1 MAALGGVQAALA
13 IGRGEGWDAAGAI
26 NINEGAK
33 VFYLYRGVLIVLVVA
48 LPHCAEF
55 LGLTLNQ
62 LLQKTGTIDA
72 DKFDKAVWL
81 MCKAMNHLTSNTDE
95 LNRVYIADGGY
106 NRHAN
111 NIGFIRSFN
120 EEHAKQGQGI
130 HTVIAKSISRIV
142 IRFLFAFSLNLRG
155 MTSAPVVAAAGAAD
169 NGDQDAG
176 AADAGADNIQLI
188 NREIANATQVQQQ
201 IGVQFNAIILELN
214 EQRLQI
220 DALPPEQK
228 NAVLL
233 QHFAPLIAH
242 LESLGGK
249 FQQRRDEI
257 RGDIVTLLGQQGAAG
272 QAQQRISP
280 RTFQNKV
287 NALETLIIRCQ
298 RGNIQALSAELER
311 CVQQREN
318 EIALRELLTSAGNTF
333 HGVTPIPGINPDQMM
348 RIDPRFVQR
357 LLEKALVLQ
366 ANISKLLLTPV
377 TIAYKPSIQDFLS
390 SIGLLESA
398 EDTGDDNDENAEGTV
413 SKRLRS
419 ILEPVGAQSQ
429 CEQTI
434 GSLRNNPGISCY
446 ICGGRPTNA
455 GMTMECE
462 HIFCIGLAIE
472 YFGLLRCSGL
482 SAQEKLFLSILYAW
496 AHRCCNRLKSNI
508 SFMKVNPNYKAPA
521 GAAGAAAAAGRNNFF
536 MFHDD
541 NAAKLLGEI
550 FNNSNQHDCRD
561 IDKTVNKR
569 QANKAQFVAAK
580 LPVVSANV
588 LQLVNLANTVFG
600 TVFAASTVLFTAM
613 SCFKNIS
620 SLLVIQATSSRDN
633 NPLTMNT
640 QNMFDG
646 FNSILPGV
654 ATVQGGGGGPRKNK
668 NKYVGGM
675 EHQAREPVE
684 NPDYSVYIKEIVLR
698 PTIEIDE
705 LISEEQSL
713 YEDRAAREQ
722 IRPQI
727 HEDIGIQQILTREDG
742 NINDDQKY
750 SFLFKLTQI
759 THSLN
764 PLCLYD
770 QLLLLENENANQQTN
785 INTFET
791 ICGNYIRINGN
802 YTLNDLSVILLCQM
816 AIGNDDDDG
825 DIDEQRFVHIR
836 GFDVLGYVRTHPDVP
851 EINSFQTGTT
861 TIFDLMSRHE
871 IQGQPLGPLRHHTGP
886 NPHVT
891 DRLRSAFMKLCLVQ
905 VNRYQE
911 CMGNLSV
918 IDTHNQIAEAR
929 SIVSNFIHHDLFRF
943 YCPFDQPIADE
954 TKLKRVK
961 SGVTLFKTINFQN
974 YLVGN
979 GYLEFFQY
987 MTDYETWSSEDGLP
1001 IYNLEYVAPT
1011 GQANSQDSPQENTE
1025 LPPPR
1030 KGSFRM
1036 NVFGRHAV
1044 PVGGPHGSS
1053 RTVLVGKRVNAPN
1066 FDMPAG
1072 RSRKKNKHN
1081 TTKKYRTKRRTS
1093 IQSRHVKHK
1102 HTRNTRTI
1110 KRRKN
1115 RRNNRSIRK

>member
-1 MAALGGVQAALA
+1 MAALLGVQAAQA
-13 IGRGEGWDAAGAI
+13 IGRGGGWDAAGAI

-48 LPHCAEF
+48 LPHCAAF
-55 LGLTLNQ
+55 LGLTLND

-72 DKFDKAVWL
+72 NTFDKAVWL
-81 MCKAMNHLTSNTDE
+81 MCHAMNHLTSNTDV
-95 LNRVYIADGGY
+95 LNTAYIHDRGY
-106 NRHAN
+106 NPPQNH
-111 NIGFIRSFN
+111 IGFISSFN
-120 EEHAKQGQGI
+120 EEDAKQGQGI

-155 MTSAPVVAAAGAAD
+155 MTSAPVVAHAAGAAD
-169 NGDQDAG
+169 DG
-176 AADAGADNIQLI
+176 AADDGAANIQLI
-188 NREIANATQVQQQ
+188 NTEIANATLVQQR
-201 IGVQFNAIILELN
+201 IGEQFGAIIRELN
-214 EQRLQI
+214 EQREQI
-220 DALPPEQK
+220 DQLQPDQK
-228 NAVLL
+228 NDFLL
-233 QHFAPLIAH
+233 HHFGPLIAH

-249 FQQRRDEI
+249 FQQRLVEI
-257 RGDIVTLLGQQGAAG
+257 RGDIQTLLGQQGAAG

-280 RTFQNKV
+280 RTFENKTA
-287 NALETLIIRCQ
+287 ALQSFIARCQ
-298 RGNIQALSAELER
+298 RGNIQELTAELER
-311 CVQQREN
+311 CVQDREN
-318 EIALRELLTSAGNTF
+318 QRALTELLSSAGNTF
-333 HGVTPIPGINPDQMM
+333 HGVTPIPGITPDQLMS
-348 RIDPRFVQR
+348 IDPSFVPR
-357 LLEKALVLQ
+357 LLGKALVLQ

-429 CEQTI
+429 CDQTI

-446 ICGGRPTNA
+446 ICGGRPTSL

-482 SAQEKLFLSILYAW
+482 SPQEKLFLSILYAW

-508 SFMKVNPNYKAPA
+508 SFMKVNPNYKAPV
-521 GAAGAAAAAGRNNFF
+521 GAAGAARAAAAAGHNNFF

-550 FNNSNQHDCRD
+550 FNNINQHDCSA

-569 QANKAQFVAAK
+569 QANKAQFVAAR

-588 LQLVNLANTVFG
+588 LPLVNEANKGFG
-600 TVFAASTVLFTAM
+600 SVFAASTVLFTAM

-633 NPLTMNT
+633 TSLTMNT
-640 QNMFDG
+640 QNMIDG

-654 ATVQGGGGGPRKNK
+654 ARVQGGGGTRKNK

-675 EHQAREPVE
+675 ESRAREPVE
-684 NPDYSVYIKEIVLR
+684 IPDYSVDIKNIVLR

-713 YEDRAAREQ
+713 YEARVYSPEQ
-722 IRPQI
+722 IPPQI
-727 HEDIGIQQILTREDG
+727 HEDIGIQQIITREDG
-742 NINDDQKY
+742 TIDDDQKY

-759 THSLN
+759 TQSLN
-764 PLCLYD
+764 PLCLYG
-770 QLLLLENENANQQTN
+770 QLLLENGGENQQTN
-785 INTFET
+785 INTFIT
-791 ICGNYIRINGN
+791 ICDNYIRINNGN
-802 YTLNDLSVILLCQM
+802 YTLNDLSVILLCKM
-816 AIGNDDDDG
+816 AIGNDDN
-825 DIDEQRFVHIR
+825 IEQHFAHIR
-836 GFDVLGYVRTHPDVP
+836 EFDVLQYVSTHHDVP

-861 TIFDLMSRHE
+861 TMFNLMSRDE
-871 IQGQPLGPLRHHTGP
+871 IQEQPVDPLRLHTGP
-886 NPHVT
+886 HPDVT
-891 DRLRSAFMKLCLVQ
+891 ERLRSAFMKLCLVQ

-918 IDTHNQIAEAR
+918 IDMSTQIAEAR

-943 YCPFDQPIADE
+943 YCPFDQPIADGSE
-954 TKLKRVK
+954 LKRVK

-974 YLVGN
+974 YLVDN
-979 GYLEFFQY
+979 GYLDFFEY
-987 MTDYETWSSEDGLP
+987 MTDYKTWSVEDGLP
-1001 IYNLEYVAPT
+1001 IYDREYVAPT
-1011 GQANSQDSPQENTE
+1011 GQANSQENTE
-1025 LPPPR
+1025 LPPPPR
-1030 KGSFRM
+1030 KGSFLM
-1036 NVFGRHAV
+1036 DVFGRHAV
-1044 PVGGPHGSS
+1044 AVGGPHGPPP
-1053 RTVLVGKRVNAPN
+1053 TLVGKRVYALN
-1066 FDMPAG
+1066 FNMNAG

>member
-1 MAALGGVQAALA
+1 MAAALVGAIAPQGALGL
-13 IGRGEGWDAAGAI
+13 GRGRGWDCAGAI
-26 NINEGAK
+26 NINEDAK

-48 LPHCAEF
+48 LPHCAVF
-55 LGLTLNQ
+55 LDLTLIQ

-72 DKFDKAVWL
+72 ITFDKAVWL
-81 MCKAMNHLTSNTDE
+81 MCNAMNHLTSTTDV
-95 LNRVYIADGGY
+95 LNNAYIGNQGY
-106 NRHAN
+106 NPPQN
-111 NIGFIRSFN
+111 NIGFISSFN
-120 EEHAKQGQGI
+120 EENAKRGQGI

-155 MTSAPVVAAAGAAD
+155 MTSAPLVAAAGAAD
-169 NGDQDAG
+169 DGGPDA
-176 AADAGADNIQLI
+176 AAAAAANIARI
-188 NREIANATQVQQQ
+188 NIEIATATQVQVQ
-201 IGVQFNAIILELN
+201 IRGQFDEIIHQLNVQRSQIEQLQPQAKN
-214 EQRLQI
+214 EF
-220 DALPPEQK
+220 
-228 NAVLL
+228 LL

-249 FQQRRDEI
+249 FQQRQEVI
-257 RGDIVTLLGQQGAAG
+257 QEDILTLFGPPVADG

-280 RTFQNKV
+280 RTFQNKTA
-287 NALETLIIRCQ
+287 ALDSFIARCQ
-298 RGNIQALSAELER
+298 RDNIAQLTQELDQCVQDRENQTALS
-311 CVQQREN
+311 
-318 EIALRELLTSAGNTF
+318 ELLDSAGNTF
-333 HGVTPIPGINPDQMM
+333 QHVTPIPGINPPQMM
-348 RIDPRFVQR
+348 HIDPRFVQR
-357 LLEKALVLQ
+357 LLKKAFVLQ

-398 EDTGDDNDENAEGTV
+398 EDTGNDNDDNDEGTV

-429 CEQTI
+429 CDQTI

-446 ICGGRPTNA
+446 ICGGRSTDL

-482 SAQEKLFLSILYAW
+482 SAEEKLFLSILYAW

-521 GAAGAAAAAGRNNFF
+521 AAGAAGAAGRNNFF

-550 FNNSNQHDCRD
+550 FNNSNQHDCRH
-561 IDKTVNKR
+561 IDKTVNGR
-569 QANKAQFVAAK
+569 PANKAQFVAAR

-588 LQLVNLANTVFG
+588 LPLVNEANKGFG
-600 TVFAASTVLFTAM
+600 SVFAASTVLFTAM

-633 NPLTMNT
+633 TSLTMNT

-654 ATVQGGGGGPRKNK
+654 ATVQGGGGSRKNK

-675 EHQAREPVE
+675 ERNPIGPVE
-684 NPDYSVYIKEIVLR
+684 ITYYEYIKEIVLR

-713 YEDRAAREQ
+713 YEARDLTQ
-722 IRPQI
+722 NIPPQI
-727 HEDIGIQQILTREDG
+727 HEDIVIQQIQIQDDG
-742 NINDDQKY
+742 TIDAAEKY

-759 THSLN
+759 TQSLN
-764 PLCLYD
+764 PLCLYG
-770 QLLLLENENANQQTN
+770 QLLLENGGENQQTTN
-785 INTFET
+785 INTFRT
-791 ICGNYIRINGN
+791 ICDNYISNNVN

-816 AIGNDDDDG
+816 AIGNDNDY
-825 DIDEQRFVHIR
+825 DELSEPRV
-836 GFDVLGYVRTHPDVP
+836 FDVLGYVDTHNDDLP
-851 EINSFQTGTT
+851 EINSFNFGTT
-861 TIFDLMSRHE
+861 YMFNLMSRYE
-871 IQGQPLGPLRHHTGP
+871 VQGQPVEPLRHHTGRDSFFTER
-886 NPHVT
+886 V
-891 DRLRSAFMKLCLVQ
+891 RSAFMKLCLVQ

-911 CMGNLSV
+911 CMGKLPSM
-918 IDTHNQIAEAR
+918 IDTPSQIAEAR

-943 YCPFDQPIADE
+943 YCPFDQPIDDG
-954 TKLKRVK
+954 TLKPKRVK
-961 SGVTLFKTINFQN
+961 SELTLFKTINFQN
-974 YLVGN
+974 YLVVN
-979 GYLEFFQY
+979 GYLDFFEY
-987 MTDYETWSSEDGLP
+987 MTDYETWSKEDGLP
-1001 IYNLEYVAPT
+1001 IYTREYVAPI
-1011 GQANSQDSPQENTE
+1011 GQANSQDRPQENPE
-1025 LPPPR
+1025 SPPR
-1030 KGSFRM
+1030 KGIIHM
-1036 NVFGRHAV
+1036 DYPVRHAV
-1044 PVGGPHGSS
+1044 YVDGPPRPG
-1053 RTVLVGKRVNAPN
+1053 LVGRRLTLQVM
-1066 FDMPAG
+1066 DSGM
-1072 RSRKKNKHN
+1072 SRKKNKHN

>member
-1 MAALGGVQAALA
+1 MAHVAALA
-13 IGRGEGWDAAGAI
+13 VGRGDGWNAAGAI

-72 DKFDKAVWL
+72 NTFDKAVWL
-81 MCKAMNHLTSNTDE
+81 MCHAMNHLTSNTGV
-95 LNRVYIADGGY
+95 LNTAYISNGGY
-106 NRHAN
+106 NPHQN

-169 NGDQDAG
+169 DGDQDAG

-257 RGDIVTLLGQQGAAG
+257 RGDIETLLGQQGAAG

-287 NALETLIIRCQ
+287 NALETFIIRCQ
-298 RGNIQALSAELER
+298 RENIQELTAELER

-446 ICGGRPTNA
+446 ICGGRPTNV

-521 GAAGAAAAAGRNNFF
+521 GAAGAAAAGRNNFF

-588 LQLVNLANTVFG
+588 LPLVNLANIVFG

-613 SCFKNIS
+613 SCFKNIA

-633 NPLTMNT
+633 TPLTMNT

-675 EHQAREPVE
+675 ERQPREPVE
-684 NPDYSVYIKEIVLR
+684 NPDYEYNIKDIVLR

-713 YEDRAAREQ
+713 YEDRVPSPQ
-722 IRPQI
+722 HIPPQI
-727 HEDIGIQQILTREDG
+727 HEDIEIQQIQIRDDG
-742 NINDDQKY
+742 TIDDDQKY

-759 THSLN
+759 TQSLN
-764 PLCLYD
+764 PLCLYG
-770 QLLLLENENANQQTN
+770 QLLLENGGENQQTN
-785 INTFET
+785 INTFIT
-791 ICGNYIRINGN
+791 ICDNYIRINNGN

-816 AIGNDDDDG
+816 AIGNDAN
-825 DIDEQRFVHIR
+825 IEQHFGPIR
-836 GFDVLGYVRTHPDVP
+836 EFDVLQYVSTHHHVP
-851 EINSFQTGTT
+851 EINSFQDGTT
-861 TIFDLMSRHE
+861 TMFDLMSRDE
-871 IQGQPLGPLRHHTGP
+871 IQGQPVDPLRLHTGP
-886 NPHVT
+886 NPDDT

-918 IDTHNQIAEAR
+918 IDMHDQIAEAR

-943 YCPFDQPIADE
+943 YCPFDQSIADG

-1025 LPPPR
+1025 LPPTR

-1036 NVFGRHAV
+1036 DVFGRHAV

-1053 RTVLVGKRVNAPN
+1053 RTVLVGKRVYAPN